1 MTAQPRSINDVPAR
15 LVGIPLLAFLIPN
28 LTGILDYEH
37 MAWPLIAASYGWFVL
52 LSAAIWQGNRFLLF
66 TLRARYDWLNQ
77 PLEKL
82 LWLVG
87 ANVLYTAPLTFLMLS
102 AWYLGLG
109 QPVDWHEVAI
119 VTLVN
124 VICVLIVTHA
134 YETVFLI
141 KQTKDDALRV
151 AQLERAK
158 AEMELA
164 SLKNQ
169 LDPHFMFN
177 SLNTL
182 SWLIENQPARA
193 LTFSEHLAD
202 VYRYILSNRNRELV
216 LLKEEL
222 TFLQHYFALLQI
234 RFGEAVHLTATS
246 PLLKT
251 DAYLI
256 PPISLQLLLEN
267 AVKHNEFSEE
277 RPLQIEYRLED
288 DFISFTNPI
297 RRKRSAR
304 RSAKVGLR
312 NLNERCQLL
321 TNQGIEILLVD
332 DRYTV
337 RLPILNVSA

>member
-1 MTAQPRSINDVPAR
+1 MPAPSPSIHDLPAR
-15 LVGIPLLAFLIPN
+15 LIGIPLLALLIPN
-28 LTGILDYEH
+28 LTGMLDYQTT
-37 MAWPLIAASYGWFVL
+37 AWPVVVASYGWFVL
-52 LSAAIWQGNRFLLF
+52 LSATIWQGNRFLLF

-87 ANVLYTAPLTFLMLS
+87 ANVLYTAPLTLLTLG

-109 QPVDWHEVAI
+109 RPIDWHQMAI
-119 VTLVN
+119 VMLVN

-134 YETVFLI
+134 YETWFLI
-141 KQTKDDALRV
+141 RQTKDDALRV

-158 AEMELA
+158 AEMELS
-164 SLKNQ
+164 SLKSQ

-182 SWLIENQPARA
+182 SWLIENQPTRA

-216 LLKEEL
+216 LLREEL
-222 TFLQHYFALLQI
+222 QFLQHYFALLQI
-234 RFGEAVHLTATS
+234 RFGEAVHLNATT
-246 PLLKT
+246 PLLNT

-277 RPLQIEYRLED
+277 RPLRIEYRLEK
-288 DFISFTNPI
+288 DFISFTNPV

-304 RSAKVGLR
+304 RSAKVGLS
-312 NLNERCQLL
+312 NLHERCQLL

-332 DRYTV
+332 DHYTV
-337 RLPILNVSA
+337 RLPILTISA